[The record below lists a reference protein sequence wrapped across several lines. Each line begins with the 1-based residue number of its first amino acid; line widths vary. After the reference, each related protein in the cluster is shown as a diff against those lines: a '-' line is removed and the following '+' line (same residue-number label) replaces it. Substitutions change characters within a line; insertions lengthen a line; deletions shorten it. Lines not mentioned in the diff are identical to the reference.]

1 MAGNR
6 EIGKILEVGGVG
18 AVICRNC
25 GGCAIGFPILQAID
39 VEEADITKRCYV
51 AIVSWPELK
60 SLARGPH
67 QENGLETHL
76 ANHQLRDN
84 QPESSSGRY

>member
-1 MAGNR
+1 VACDR
-6 EIGKILEVGGVG
+6 EIGKILELGGVG

-51 AIVSWPELK
+51 AIVSLRELK
-60 SLARGPH
+60 SLDR
-67 QENGLETHL
+67 
-76 ANHQLRDN
+76 R
-84 QPESSSGRY
+84 